1 MSDKKPSIGPTTPPT
16 DQRASTRPPVPPKP
30 TILDDPEDILVTSS
44 SPHIHDGSSVRR
56 IMRDVVLSLVPC
68 TLASVYFFGFR
79 ALALVF
85 VCVAAAVA
93 TEWLCRL
100 AMGRENSIGDWSAVV
115 TGLLLALT
123 LPVGLPIWQAMLGS
137 VFAIVVVKQVFGGI
151 GYNVFNPALAARAFL
166 LISFTASMTT
176 WSPSSWVEGATKGT
190 FSEERLEQ
198 NDERYAG
205 TTTAST
211 GYGMVLSADATTTA
225 TPLGLTKE
233 ATKFGVSASEAFDYG
248 NSIRKTLIFGH
259 VNGSIGETS
268 ALAIL
273 LGFLWLLFRRVI
285 TWHITV
291 AYLGAMAVFS
301 LVMNPLF
308 PLLAMPVDYHLLA
321 GGALFGAV
329 FMATDM
335 ITSPVTVK
343 GQVVFGAGCGL
354 LTMIIRVVPGGS
366 YPEGV
371 TFAIL
376 IMDSLTP
383 LINRAT
389 RYSRFGIGKRAIP
402 KQVA

>member
-1 MSDKKPSIGPTTPPT
+1 MSEKKPSVGPVTALA
-16 DQRASTRPPVPPKP
+16 DQSVAAKPPVPPKP
-30 TILDDPEDILVTSS
+30 AIREDPEDILVTSS
-44 SPHIHDGSSVRR
+44 SPHIHDGSSVRG
-56 IMRDVVLSLVPC
+56 IMRDVVLSLIPC

-79 ALALVF
+79 SIALVF
-85 VCVAAAVA
+85 VCVAAAVV

-123 LPVGLPIWQAMLGS
+123 LPVGLPIWQAAMGS

-176 WSPSSWVEGATKGT
+176 WSPSSWLKGATSGT
-190 FSEERLEQ
+190 FSESKVEQ
-198 NDERYAG
+198 IAEGGSRVA
-205 TTTAST
+205 T

-233 ATKFGVSASEAFDYG
+233 ATKSDVPASEAFDYN

-308 PLLAMPVDYHLLA
+308 PLLAMPIDYHLLA

-343 GQVVFGAGCGL
+343 GQVVFGVGCGL

-376 IMDSLTP
+376 IMDSLSP
-383 LINRAT
+383 LINRMT
-389 RYSRFGIGKRAIP
+389 RYSRFGIGKPAIP
-402 KQVA
+402 KKVT